1 MGHGCRTE
9 RIGLT
14 AEVSVLETTGLNRLL
29 IIFTNP
35 AIVWWRE
42 CGLWL
47 EFHVKDFVSGVAD
60 AVDL

>member
-1 MGHGCRTE
+1 MGHGCRTKW
-9 RIGLT
+9 IGLT

-35 AIVWWRE
+35 VMVWWRE
-42 CGLWL
+42 YGLLL